1 MIHGLLACWP
11 LYVGLT
17 SKLPRVL
24 VYDAYPIKRDE
35 RPIVMVVRYG
45 TGVDMAASAIRGGGI
60 RHGIRNMLL
69 GNRTV
74 KRFIE

>member
-1 MIHGLLACWP
+1 
-11 LYVGLT
+11 
-17 SKLPRVL
+17 
-24 VYDAYPIKRDE
+24 
-35 RPIVMVVRYG
+35 MVVRYG